1 MVARLR
7 GDPGER
13 GLVPERL
20 LRLCSSRS
28 KEGRLRAVA
37 RRTFVGIGMAGMDW
51 SGGENKV
58 ELGLWWLVGRGS
70 RESGGGEEDWMG

>member
-1 MVARLR
+1 M
-7 GDPGER
+7 
-13 GLVPERL
+13 PERL
-20 LRLCSSRS
+20 LRLCISRS

-58 ELGLWWLVGRGS
+58 DLRLWWLVGWGS
-70 RESGGGEEDWMG
+70 RESGGGEEAWMGRILVFRVWQYLD